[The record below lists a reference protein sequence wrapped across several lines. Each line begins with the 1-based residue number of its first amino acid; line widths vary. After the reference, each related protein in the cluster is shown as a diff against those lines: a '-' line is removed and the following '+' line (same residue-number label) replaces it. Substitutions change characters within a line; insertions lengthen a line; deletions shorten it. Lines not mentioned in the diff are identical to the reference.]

1 MAERNPDIKAKLKIL
16 YLKDIFTN
24 FTDEE
29 HYITLPQIQQKLEEQ
44 EIKATRKTLYDDIE
58 FLRLYGMHIVLD
70 RNKGYRLLDER
81 FTSAEIKIMADEI
94 ASSRLLTDENAA
106 ALVSKIGK
114 LGNAFSD
121 FESNRSIYV
130 SSRPKN
136 ANNQVYEIV
145 NTLSRAINEKKTVRF
160 NYFDYTVHKRR
171 KFREGIY
178 ECSPYALT
186 FCDERYYLI
195 SYCEKHPSAFTH
207 FRVDRMV
214 NITITDNTVHELSD
228 DFNIE
233 EYMESTFSMFSGKA
247 EPVKLRFENRFV
259 NAMIDRFGYDTK
271 IHIEDDGH
279 FSVIVDIKTEHPEPF
294 FAWVFKFGGG
304 VEIVEPV
311 ELRERYKNM
320 LFVCCEN
327 NR

>member
-1 MAERNPDIKAKLKIL
+1 MAERNPDIRAKLKIL
-16 YLKDIFTN
+16 YLKDIFTKYS
-24 FTDEE
+24 DEE
-29 HYITLPQIQQKLEEQ
+29 HYITLPQIQQKLEEYG
-44 EIKATRKTLYDDIE
+44 IKATRKTLYDDIE
-58 FLRLYGMHIVLD
+58 FLRIYGMNILLD

-81 FTSAEIKIMADEI
+81 FTAAEIKVMADEI
-94 ASSRLLTDENAA
+94 ASSRLLTNENAA
-106 ALVSKIGK
+106 VLVSKISK

-121 FESNRSIYV
+121 YESNRSIYV

-136 ANNQVYEIV
+136 VNNQVYEIV
-145 NTLSRAINEKKTVRF
+145 NTLSRAINEKKIVRF

-195 SYCEKHPSAFTH
+195 SYCERHPSAFTH
-207 FRVDRMV
+207 FRVDRMTNLV
-214 NITITDNTVHELSD
+214 ITDATIIELGEE
-228 DFNIE
+228 FNVE

-259 NAMIDRFGYDTK
+259 NAMIDRFGYETK
-271 IHIEDDGH
+271 IHIEDDEH
-279 FSVIVDIKTEHPEPF
+279 FSVVVNIKTEHPEPF
-294 FAWVFKFGGG
+294 FAWVFKFGGA

-311 ELRERYKNM
+311 ELRERYKR
-320 LFVCCEN
+320 LLLDCSKK
-327 NR
+327 